1 MLLKFWI
8 CWDIPCSSHPLL
20 KKSKKSYTV
29 SQKRFPLQEVL
40 NNTSDDHD
48 DEGTDFGNPK
58 CCYCSVSRCD
68 ISSFKLKGMPFD
80 ENCNKVLSS
89 TEDLRPFFEI

>member
-1 MLLKFWI
+1 MLWKHKLKI
-8 CWDIPCSSHPLL
+8 NSLD
-20 KKSKKSYTV
+20 
-29 SQKRFPLQEVL
+29 
-40 NNTSDDHD
+40 SDNFSLSMV
-48 DEGTDFGNPK
+48 EEWLEI
-58 CCYCSVSRCD
+58 SVSRCD